1 MTIIKMILFKKG
13 QLTLITETV
22 VGFKKHSWTQLD
34 TTLGQRY
41 ALLATKSFSSGTVL
55 KYSFE
60 VFDYLTNRLWLQKS
74 SYDQWAHL
82 SKIEMEVRKQA
93 ARQFDTTNNAFGA
106 RSAI

>member
-1 MTIIKMILFKKG
+1 MFWENKYSKLIKAIMEMILLKKG

-41 ALLATKSFSSGTVL
+41 ALLATKNFSSGTVL

-60 VFDYLTNRLWLQKS
+60 VFDY
-74 SYDQWAHL
+74 
-82 SKIEMEVRKQA
+82 
-93 ARQFDTTNNAFGA
+93 
-106 RSAI
+106 

>member
-1 MTIIKMILFKKG
+1 MFWENKYSKLIKTIMEMILLKKG

-41 ALLATKSFSSGTVL
+41 ALLATKNFSSGTVL
-55 KYSFE
+55 KCSFE

-74 SYDQWAHL
+74 MISGPTSPK
-82 SKIEMEVRKQA
+82 SKWRSGN
-93 ARQFDTTNNAFGA
+93 RQQDSLT
-106 RSAI
+106 